1 MDNEY
6 DVTQYTDE
14 QLFRILDLNNPSDR
28 ELEAK
33 ILTMVRKYSNFGN
46 SAGDKLTQFFVD
58 IYNHFF
64 ENGEPDPDNDEDD
77 DPEKEGFQ
85 TASPNKPTLP
95 SDLKSVNIFSSSELS
110 QGTPT
115 TANLGNKVE
124 ESKDTQKDNKKDNL
138 KLTKTLDYSKD
149 NLNPLLKQTIKRIIS
164 IDSQYRDN
172 RTTTPSTN
180 FTFNLSEPLRDVVS
194 LSLYS
199 IQIPYTWYTVNSDFG
214 GNFFYLK
221 ANSPGINNGS
231 HNYKISI
238 PSGNYSPSGLVTAV
252 NTGLQEIAAI
262 YTDVSFG
269 NTAAEYNNGLSSDS
283 GTGKCKFF
291 IDIKRIYNTQNF
303 DLSFSE
309 WSSPIDPSGRL
320 NTLAGYFG
328 FINTQYYCSSIYSYL
343 FPTVINDDVNP
354 ISTEINYFYV
364 IPYVGES
371 FIGCDASYTPIKVTL
386 DISNIIQ
393 TTIKDMV
400 TITDNALKMVP
411 QFDYD
416 FTGCQLIDITD
427 PSQNTDKVS
436 YVKIACKLKDTYAPI
451 VPNLKLA
458 AKFMYDPSSIFYGQE
473 SFLGYLPTI
482 TKYSDAAQK
491 VPIYYAD
498 NSGNPIFEFNE
509 LIAEY
514 PILQSN
520 YDGSNVTISFNCFAD
535 GYKDSSYN
543 DFRISVPSNT
553 NYTLGSFISAFNS
566 AALNQMT
573 DFANSHSNYNSIK
586 VNMSQDYSSYLNIN
600 SQFSMVYLNNNYQ
613 VRVSGNKPE
622 NYLNKLFDISTIN
635 QDIPSNKEYNTP
647 DGYIYISASFSKSE
661 TLYISPKKGFGNSNA
676 KDFEVIFDSTDVY
689 DNPLKLASYLQNTII
704 SYQDPITLSNPL
716 SGSLV
721 TYNSNGKF
729 TLYLAVSVSVTQSFY
744 KMTLDS
750 SSSIWAKLKFD
761 NSYNLVDYSN
771 NKYTVKSEEAIKNN
785 QITIKKGKNDT
796 FYINPSNKVDVF
808 NSSGSTYAVQIKIPD
823 TSNGI
828 GTPYAINDIINA
840 INLILSD
847 NPISNGSIISLYT
860 YSNGQN
866 YIKFKFNLN
875 VIFSTKD
882 YNLVFY
888 DPYSFVSC
896 ISNKSKNSS
905 SSLQNATWDS
915 TLGWLLGY
923 RNEIAYVLSDYVGIT
938 PPSDGYDPSIYY
950 LRGSQSNVCVLLGD
964 TNVSTNLYNY
974 FLIMLD
980 DYVQNH
986 LNDGL
991 VTITNQETIINPG
1004 PYKYICDPVTKQQTA
1019 VPADYGSP
1027 GVTYTS
1033 QELYAFNREVQ
1044 SQSAKLKSYSSGPF
1058 VQDIFGIIPVKT
1070 SGMPIGSVYVEFG
1083 GTLQNQQR
1091 LYFGP
1096 VNIHRMTIK
1105 LLNDRGNMV
1114 NLNNANWSFS
1124 FVCEQLYKSGV
1135 S

>member
-6 DVTQYTDE
+6 DVSQYTDE

-46 SAGDKLTQFFVD
+46 SAGDKLTQFFID

-64 ENGEPDPDNDEDD
+64 ENDEPDPNDD
-77 DPEKEGFQ
+77 DQEKEGFQ
-85 TASPNKPTLP
+85 TASPNNPTLP
-95 SDLKSVNIFSSSELS
+95 SDLKSVNIFSSAELS
-110 QGTPT
+110 QGNAVATG

-124 ESKDTQKDNKKDNL
+124 GTGSKDKNDNL
-138 KLTKTLDYSKD
+138 QLTKTLDYSKD
-149 NLNPLLKQTIKRIIS
+149 KLNPLLKQTIKRIIS

-172 RTTTPSTN
+172 RITSPSTN

-221 ANSPGINNGS
+221 GNSPGLNNGL
-231 HNYKISI
+231 HDYKISI
-238 PSGNYSPSGLVTAV
+238 PSGNYTPAGLVTAV
-252 NTGLQEIAAI
+252 NTGIQEIAAI

-269 NTAAEYNNGLSSDS
+269 NTEAVYNNGLSSDS

-291 IDIKRIYNTQNF
+291 IDLKKIYNTQNY

-309 WSSPIDPSGRL
+309 WSSPLDKVARL

-328 FINTQYYCSSIYSYL
+328 FIYTQYYCSSIYSYL
-343 FPTVINDDVNP
+343 FSTVIKDDINT
-354 ISTEINYFYV
+354 IYTDINYFYIV
-364 IPYVGES
+364 PYVGKS
-371 FIGCDASYTPIKVTL
+371 FLECDISYTPIKVTL
-386 DISNIIQ
+386 DLTNIVQIS
-393 TTIKDMV
+393 
-400 TITDNALKMVP
+400 ITDIVALLDNTLKMMP
-411 QFDYD
+411 EFDNM
-416 FTGCQLIDITD
+416 FTGCQLIDI
-427 PSQNTDKVS
+427 SNTLQYPDKVS
-436 YVKIACKLKDTYAPI
+436 YIKLSCKLMDTYAPI

-458 AKFMYDPSSIFYGQE
+458 AQFMFERGTSIFYGSE
-473 SFLGYLPTI
+473 SFFGFLPTNV
-482 TKYSDAAQK
+482 YD
-491 VPIYYAD
+491 PY
-498 NSGNPIFEFNE
+498 FEFNE
-509 LIAEY
+509 LTADY

-520 YDGSNVTISFNCFAD
+520 YDGTNVMISFNCIAS
-535 GYKDSSYN
+535 GYENNPLN
-543 DFRISVPSNT
+543 DFHIDIPSNI
-553 NYTLGSFISAFNS
+553 NYTLGSFITAFNT
-566 AALNQMT
+566 AATAQMT
-573 DFANSHSNYNSIK
+573 AFVSSHSNYNS
-586 VNMSQDYSSYLNIN
+586 VTVSLTQDYLSYLNIN
-600 SQFSMVYLNNNYQ
+600 SRFSMLYSNDNYQ
-613 VRVSGNKPE
+613 VYVTTTGDTS
-622 NYLNKLFDISTIN
+622 YLNLLFEISNTTP
-635 QDIPSNKEYNTP
+635 QDIPTNKTFITGNTQL
-647 DGYIYISASFSKSE
+647 ITVSFSKSE
-661 TLYISPKKGFGNSNA
+661 SLIILPKPGNGNSNA
-676 KDFEVIFDSTDVY
+676 LPFEIVFSDDTVY
-689 DNPLKLASYLQNTII
+689 S
-704 SYQDPITLSNPL
+704 DPILLVSFLNNVIVSYKDPVTGSYPL

-721 TYNSNGKF
+721 QYNSNGKF
-729 TLYLAVSVSVTQSFY
+729 TLYLSVSVTITQSFY
-744 KMTLDS
+744 TMTLTASPS
-750 SSSIWAKLKFD
+750 SASPNNPIWTNLSFNND
-761 NSYNLVDYSN
+761 VPYNLVDYLSN
-771 NKYTVKSEEAIKNN
+771 SYTVTSNEPIKNN
-785 QITIKKGKNDT
+785 QITIKKGINDT

-808 NSSGSTYAVQIKIPD
+808 NSSGSTYAVPIKIPD
-823 TSNGI
+823 NSSGI
-828 GTPYAINDIINA
+828 GTQYAINDLINVINIILTN
-840 INLILSD
+840 
-847 NPISNGSIISLYT
+847 NPISNGSSISLIT
-860 YSNGQN
+860 SSNGQN
-866 YIKFKFNLN
+866 YIKFNFNLN

-923 RNEIAYVLSDYVGIT
+923 RNEIAYILSEYVYIT
-938 PPSDGYDPSIYY
+938 PPTDGYDPSIYY
-950 LRGSQSNVCVLLGD
+950 LQGSQSNVCVLLGD

-1044 SQSAKLKSYSSGPF
+1044 SQSVKLKSYSSGPF